1 MALILNLLER
11 RSWAIER
18 RRLPGPLLPDHLAR
32 QFPGLPKD
40 LVEFL
45 GDLEVCR
52 NAPETAWL
60 LTAQDY
66 RGLVPGNFRW
76 DEFRHM
82 ALESAAGSEAEEIEE
97 FWSRHF
103 PFALSTHS
111 DYDYLAVQ
119 IGEAGAGPIVHG
131 FAPFWEEPSV
141 IASSFSDFMQQYEHA
156 AESSDPLY
164 PYSLFL

>member
-1 MALILNLLER
+1 MAPILNLLER
-11 RSWAIER
+11 RSWTIER

-45 GDLEVCR
+45 GHLELCR

-66 RGLVPGNFRW
+66 SGSVRGNFRW
-76 DEFRHM
+76 DEFKQM
-82 ALESAAGSEAEEIEE
+82 ALESAVGSEVEEIEE

-119 IGEAGAGPIVHG
+119 ISEAGAGPIVHG

-141 IASSFSDFMQQYEHA
+141 IATSFSDFMQQYERA
-156 AESSDPLY
+156 AESSYPLY